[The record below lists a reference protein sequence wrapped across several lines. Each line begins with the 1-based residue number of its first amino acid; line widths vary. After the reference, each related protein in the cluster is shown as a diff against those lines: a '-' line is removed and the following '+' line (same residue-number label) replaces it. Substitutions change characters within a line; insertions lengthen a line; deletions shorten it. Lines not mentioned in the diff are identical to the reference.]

1 MGIRETMGKAG
12 FTGAIAAAI
21 LMSATAFL
29 AGAPVPLQGGSG
41 LCLPSPDAWNILT
54 PFSWALN
61 LLLMLGIVGSVY
73 ILNKNYAFVPGN
85 DMALPGLLAI
95 MSMSCPW
102 VACPLNSSTILLAA
116 NVACLSIVFS
126 CFKQRNATQELFA
139 IATIL
144 SLGSMVQYAFIFMI
158 PAYIAIAAML
168 KCLHFKGAIAF
179 ILGLIAPYWVG
190 IGLGIIP
197 LTAFSLPA
205 ISGLFPGAEAPQ
217 SILAGLTACAV
228 TALGALVAGLY
239 NSVKL
244 YAGNS
249 QRRLYNVSINILG
262 VLCAFCMVIDFGNM
276 PAYIGTLYLAAAVQF
291 ANIFALHNVRRGS
304 WWLAGICTLYAAA
317 FVLTEI
323 QFF

>member
-41 LCLPSPDAWNILT
+41 LCLPSPDTWNILT

-102 VACPLNSSTILLAA
+102 VAGPLNSSTILLAA

-197 LTAFSLPA
+197 LTAFSMPA

-317 FVLTEI
+317 FVLIEI